1 MSEGADSKRSKHRR
15 MSTSVAR
22 HETTAWIRA
31 HLLHARLDPA
41 RGVAFSPLS
50 AQPLNLHERP
60 GESALLPRSGQATV
74 LSIHRMNA
82 GEGYLY
88 LLRHVAA
95 GDVDRRMATPLT
107 AYYTASG
114 YPPGRWMGQGLG
126 GLGADGLVPGSE
138 VTEAQMAALFGRAE
152 DPLTGR
158 TLGEPYR
165 VFKGPEERI
174 RDRIRDLGPALS
186 DAERERAVAGI
197 RREEMRKKSRQA
209 VAGFDLTFSPVK
221 SVSALWATADVG
233 IQEQIAAAH
242 HEAVADVLSL
252 IEQHAAFTRSG
263 DGGIA
268 QLDTRG
274 LIAAAFDHWDS
285 RSGDPQLHTHVVVAN
300 RVQGPGHAWRTLDGR
315 VLYRAAVAMSEI
327 HNVLLADHLA
337 RRLGVKWE
345 LRERGS
351 RRNPAFEI
359 DAIPDELLREF
370 SARTEQIE
378 ANLTALL
385 DERLDQIHPP
395 DRREMYALR
404 QHATLMNRPAKHLAQ
419 PLTLLMAQWRKR
431 ADQAIGPDAVAAIQR
446 ALNNAG
452 ERPLAAAD
460 LSPETVDAY
469 GAATVLTLQ
478 TKRATWTRW
487 NLLAE
492 AARQTRLLR
501 FVSTT
506 DRVAALQAIVE
517 RAEQHSIS
525 LTAPDL
531 VTIPVTRASGENVF
545 TIHNGQIYTSP
556 VILGA
561 EAVLRDLAHDT
572 NGPTIAPAT
581 IHTAGLSPDK
591 AAALRR
597 IATSGQKLEA
607 LIGPA
612 GTGKTSLLSALAASW
627 EASHGDGST
636 IALAPSSAASTVLSD
651 AIGAPTEN
659 IAKWIFESAGLGA
672 EQRRDMILHT
682 EHAAGLA
689 RRSGRRLRHQRLMA
703 QLAALRAEHDRW
715 SFHKNQLVIVDE
727 ASMASTMELA
737 TLARAANTAG
747 AKLLLVGDDAQLSA
761 ADTSGAFRL
770 IAHDTQAAELTDVWR
785 FTNPWERDASLALRR
800 GDLTAID
807 AYDNH
812 HRLTA
817 GSSEAMED
825 AAYKAWLVDINH
837 GKTSLLIAA
846 DNTTVARL
854 NARAHLDRIS
864 MGEVE
869 PDGIELHN
877 GNYVGLGDHIVTR
890 LNNRRLSYGHRQFVK
905 NGDHWTVIHRW
916 PDGSLTVR
924 NHTGNT
930 VTLPSTYV
938 QESVELAYATTAH
951 RAQGTTVDTA
961 HLLVTEQLTR
971 ALIYVGMTRGRETN
985 RAYVATHQTT
995 SDLHEPHADQTMQDV
1010 LGAVLNDPG
1019 VEQSAHEVMRQ
1030 ELDNGTRLDR
1040 LIPIHEHLCQLDAKK
1055 RYQPAI
1061 AASALDP
1068 ADQAALQASPA
1079 YGPLIAELRRAENA
1093 GLNITDL
1100 LLHAV
1105 NQSPLATAN
1114 DVAAVIHHRV
1124 QRLTARSLHKTGR
1137 HATQILGLITP
1148 AAHVS
1153 DPTLIAPLRELE
1165 SQIIERANWLAEEL
1179 LAHPRAWYRD
1189 LRHAAGNPPDQELA
1203 EFAREIA
1210 AYRERYQIHGHS
1222 ILGDAPPANAD
1233 ERHHQHSRL
1242 AKMLTGF
1249 SPDAVERSID
1259 STGIAEAPTQPT
1271 PLPQP
1276 D

>member
-1 MSEGADSKRSKHRR
+1 M
-15 MSTSVAR
+15 
-22 HETTAWIRA
+22 
-31 HLLHARLDPA
+31 
-41 RGVAFSPLS
+41 
-50 AQPLNLHERP
+50 
-60 GESALLPRSGQATV
+60 

-114 YPPGRWMGQGLG
+114 YPPGRWMGHGLSGLG
-126 GLGADGLVPGSE
+126 DGELVPGSE

-165 VFKGPEERI
+165 VFKRPEERI
-174 RDRIRDLGPALS
+174 RDRIRDLDPALPN
-186 DAERERAVAGI
+186 AEREPAVGRI
-197 RREEMRKKSRQA
+197 RQEEMRKKSRQA

-233 IQEQIAAAH
+233 TQEQIVAAH
-242 HEAVADVLSL
+242 HEAVAGVLSL

-285 RSGDPQLHTHVVVAN
+285 RSGDPQLHTHMVVAN
-300 RVQGPGHAWRTLDGR
+300 RVQGPDGAWRTLDGR

-327 HNVLLADHLA
+327 HNVLLADHLT
-337 RRLGVKWE
+337 RRLGVNWE

-359 DAIPDELLREF
+359 DAVPDELIREF
-370 SARTEQIE
+370 SARTAQIE
-378 ANLTALL
+378 ANLGALL
-385 DERLDQIHPP
+385 DDRIDQIRPP
-395 DRREMYALR
+395 GPREMYALR
-404 QHATLMNRPAKHLAQ
+404 QQATLVNRPSKHLAH
-419 PLTLLMAQWRKR
+419 PLAVLMAQWRKR
-431 ADQAIGPDAVAAIQR
+431 ADQAIGHDAVAAIQR
-446 ALNNAG
+446 SPNAAG

-460 LSPETVDAY
+460 LSPETIEAY
-469 GAATVLTLQ
+469 GAAAVLTLQ

-501 FVSTT
+501 FVSTN
-506 DRVAALQAIVE
+506 DRFTALQAIVE

-531 VTIPVTRASGENVF
+531 VTIPVTRASGESVF

-561 EAVLRDLAHDT
+561 EAILLDQARDT
-572 NGPTIAPAT
+572 NGPTIALAT

-627 EASHGDGST
+627 EAEYGDGSV
-636 IALAPSSAASTVLSD
+636 IALAPSSAASTVLAD
-651 AIGAPTEN
+651 AIDTPAEN
-659 IAKWIFESAGLGA
+659 IAKWIYESAGLGA
-672 EQRRDMILHT
+672 EQRRDQILQT
-682 EHAAGLA
+682 EHAASLA
-689 RRSGRRLRHQRLMA
+689 HRTHRRLRDQRLIG
-703 QLAALRAEHDRW
+703 QLAALRADHDRW
-715 SFHKNQLVIVDE
+715 SFHKNQLVIIDE

-761 ADTSGAFRL
+761 ADTGGAFRL
-770 IAHDTQAAELTDVWR
+770 IAKDTQAAELTDVWR

-800 GDLTAID
+800 GDIAAID
-807 AYDNH
+807 MYDDHN
-812 HRLTA
+812 RLTA
-817 GSSEAMED
+817 GSSEEMED
-825 AAYKAWLVDINH
+825 AAYKAWLADTRT
-837 GKTSLLIAA
+837 GRTSLLIAA
-846 DNTTVARL
+846 DNTTVTRL
-854 NARAHLDRIS
+854 NARARLDRITT
-864 MGEVE
+864 GEVE

-877 GNYVGLGDHIVTR
+877 GNHVGLGDHIVTR
-890 LNNRRLSYGHRQFVK
+890 LNNRRLRHGTNNHVK

-916 PDGSLTVR
+916 HDGSLTVQ
-924 NHTGNT
+924 NATGDT
-930 VTLPSTYV
+930 VTLPSSYV
-938 QESVELAYATTAH
+938 QESVELAYTTTAH
-951 RAQGTTVDTA
+951 RAQGATVGTA
-961 HLLVTEQLTR
+961 HLIVTDHLTR
-971 ALIYVGMTRGRETN
+971 ALLYVGMTRGRHTN
-985 RAYVATHQTT
+985 NAYVATHQTS
-995 SDLHEPHADQTMQDV
+995 SDLHEPHPEQTMQDV
-1010 LGAVLNDPG
+1010 LEAVLNDPG

-1030 ELDNGTRLDR
+1030 ELDNATRLDR
-1040 LIPIHEHLCQLDAKK
+1040 LVPIHEHLCQLDAKK

-1061 AASALDP
+1061 SISGLDP

-1079 YGPLIAELRRAENA
+1079 YGPLIAELRRAEVA
-1093 GLNITDL
+1093 GLNPTDL
-1100 LLHAV
+1100 LHRAA
-1105 NQSPLATAN
+1105 NQSPLTSAN
-1114 DVAAVIHHRV
+1114 DVAAVLHHRV
-1124 QRLTARSLHKTGR
+1124 HRLTARSLHTAG
-1137 HATQILGLITP
+1137 HHPVQIVGLITP
-1148 AAHVS
+1148 ATQIS
-1153 DPTLIAPLRELE
+1153 DPTLVAPLRELE
-1165 SQIIERANWLAEEL
+1165 SQIIERANMLSDDL
-1179 LAHPRAWYRD
+1179 LANPPAWYGELRRTASTTPDHKLRELSRD
-1189 LRHAAGNPPDQELA
+1189 
-1203 EFAREIA
+1203 IA
-1210 AYRERYQIHGHS
+1210 AYRECYQIQGDS
-1222 ILGDAPPANAD
+1222 ILGDAPPADASERYRQRSRINKVLAD
-1233 ERHHQHSRL
+1233 LSAQPPEQ
-1242 AKMLTGF
+1242 LTNE
-1249 SPDAVERSID
+1249 ASIED
-1259 STGIAEAPTQPT
+1259 APTQSVS
-1271 PLPQP
+1271 PLP

>member
-1 MSEGADSKRSKHRR
+1 M
-15 MSTSVAR
+15 
-22 HETTAWIRA
+22 
-31 HLLHARLDPA
+31 
-41 RGVAFSPLS
+41 
-50 AQPLNLHERP
+50 
-60 GESALLPRSGQATV
+60 
-74 LSIHRMNA
+74 LSIHRLNA
-82 GEGYLY
+82 GEGYQY
-88 LLRHVAA
+88 LLQHVAA

-114 YPPGRWMGQGLG
+114 YPRGRWMGQGLS
-126 GLGADGLVPGSE
+126 GLGDGKLPPGNE

-158 TLGEPYR
+158 PLGEPYR
-165 VFKGPEERI
+165 VFKSPEERI
-174 RDRIRDLGPALS
+174 RERIRDLAPALS
-186 DAERERAVAGI
+186 DSERERAVTQI
-197 RREEMRKKSRQA
+197 RQEEMRKKSRRA

-233 IQEQIAAAH
+233 TQEQIVAAH

-285 RSGDPQLHTHVVVAN
+285 RSGDPQLHTHMVVAN
-300 RVQGPGHAWRTLDGR
+300 RVQGPDGAWRTLDGR

-327 HNVLLADHLA
+327 HNVLLADHLT
-337 RRLGVKWE
+337 RRLGVNWE

-359 DAIPDELLREF
+359 DAVPDELIREF
-370 SARTEQIE
+370 SARTAQIE
-378 ANLTALL
+378 ANLGALL
-385 DERLDQIHPP
+385 DDRTDQIHPP

-404 QHATLMNRPAKHLAQ
+404 QQATLMNRPSKHLAQ
-419 PLTLLMAQWRKR
+419 PLAVLMAQWRKR
-431 ADQAIGPDAVAAIQR
+431 ADQAIGHDAVAAIQR
-446 ALNNAG
+446 SLNAAG

-460 LSPETVDAY
+460 LSPETLDAY
-469 GAATVLTLQ
+469 GAAAVLTLH

-501 FVSTT
+501 FVSTN
-506 DRVAALQAIVE
+506 DRFAALQAIVE

-525 LTAPDL
+525 LTTPDL

-545 TIHNGQIYTSP
+545 TVHNGQIYTSP

-561 EAVLRDLAHDT
+561 EAILLDLACDT
-572 NGPTIAPAT
+572 TGPTIALAT

-627 EASHGDGST
+627 EAEYGDGSV
-636 IALAPSSAASTVLSD
+636 IALAPSSAASTVLAD
-651 AIGAPTEN
+651 AIGTAAEN
-659 IAKWIFESAGLGA
+659 IAKWIYESAGLGA
-672 EQRRDMILHT
+672 EQRRDQILQT
-682 EHAAGLA
+682 EHAASLA
-689 RRSGRRLRHQRLMA
+689 HRTRRRHRHQRLIG
-703 QLAALRAEHDRW
+703 QLAALRADRDRW
-715 SFHKNQLVIVDE
+715 GFHKNQLVIIDE

-737 TLARAANTAG
+737 TIARAANTAG

-761 ADTSGAFRL
+761 ADTGGAFRL
-770 IAHDTQAAELTDVWR
+770 VAKDTQAAELTDVWR
-785 FTNPWERDASLALRR
+785 FSNPWERDASLALRS

-812 HRLTA
+812 SRLTA
-817 GSSEAMED
+817 GSSDEMED
-825 AAYKAWLVDINH
+825 AAYKAWLADTRT
-837 GKTSLLIAA
+837 GRTSLLIAA

-854 NARAHLDRIS
+854 NARARLDR
-864 MGEVE
+864 MTTGEVE

-877 GNYVGLGDHIVTR
+877 GNHVGLGDHIVTR
-890 LNNRRLSYGHRQFVK
+890 LNNRRLPYGHRQFVK

-916 PDGSLTVR
+916 SDGSLTVQNR
-924 NHTGNT
+924 NSET
-930 VTLPSTYV
+930 VTLPSAYV

-951 RAQGTTVDTA
+951 RAQGATVDTA
-961 HLLVTEQLTR
+961 HLLATEQLTR
-971 ALIYVGMTRGRETN
+971 ALMYVGMTRGRRSN
-985 RAYVATHQTT
+985 NAYVATHQTN
-995 SDLHEPHADQTMQDV
+995 SDLHEPHPEQTMQDV
-1010 LGAVLNDPG
+1010 LEAVINDPG
-1019 VEQSAHEVMRQ
+1019 VERSAHEVMRQ
-1030 ELDNGTRLDR
+1030 ELDNATRLDR
-1040 LIPIHEHLCQLDAKK
+1040 LVPIHEHLCQLDAKR

-1061 AASALDP
+1061 AASGLDP

-1093 GLNITDL
+1093 GLNVADV
-1100 LLHAV
+1100 LHRAV
-1105 NQSPLATAN
+1105 NQSPLTTAD
-1114 DVAAVIHHRV
+1114 DVAAVIHSRV
-1124 QRLTARSLHKTGR
+1124 ERLIYRSLRRAGR
-1137 HATQILGLITP
+1137 HSAQIVGLVTP
-1148 AAHVS
+1148 ATHVS
-1153 DPTLIAPLRELE
+1153 NPELIRPLRELE
-1165 SQIIERANWLAEEL
+1165 SQIIERAIWLADDLFAKPPGWYGEMSR
-1179 LAHPRAWYRD
+1179 LAGTTPGR
-1189 LRHAAGNPPDQELA
+1189 ELA
-1203 EFAREIA
+1203 ELARDIA
-1210 AYRERYQIHGHS
+1210 AYRERYQIHAHS
-1222 ILGDAPPANAD
+1222 ILGDAPPA
-1233 ERHHQHSRL
+1233 
-1242 AKMLTGF
+1242 K
-1249 SPDAVERSID
+1249 AVERCRQHARLTKMVATLTSEIAERSPD
-1259 STGIAEAPTQPT
+1259 GAGIAEVPAQPVS
-1271 PLPQP
+1271 LPQP

>member
-1 MSEGADSKRSKHRR
+1 M
-15 MSTSVAR
+15 
-22 HETTAWIRA
+22 
-31 HLLHARLDPA
+31 
-41 RGVAFSPLS
+41 
-50 AQPLNLHERP
+50 
-60 GESALLPRSGQATV
+60 
-74 LSIHRMNA
+74 LSIHRLNA
-82 GEGYLY
+82 GEGYQY

-95 GDVDRRMATPLT
+95 GDTDRRMATPLT

-114 YPPGRWMGQGLG
+114 YPRGRWMGRGLSGLG
-126 GLGADGLVPGSE
+126 DGHLLPGSD

-174 RDRIRDLGPALS
+174 RERIRDLDPALS
-186 DAERERAVAGI
+186 DAEREHAVARI

-233 IQEQIAAAH
+233 TQEQIVAAH
-242 HEAVADVLSL
+242 HEAIADVLSL

-300 RVQGPGHAWRTLDGR
+300 RVQGPDGAWRTLDGR

-327 HNVLLADHLA
+327 HNVLLADHLT
-337 RRLGVKWE
+337 RRLGVNWE

-359 DAIPDELLREF
+359 DAIPDELIREF
-370 SARTEQIE
+370 SARTAQIE
-378 ANLTALL
+378 ANLDALL
-385 DERLDQIHPP
+385 DERGDQIHPP

-404 QHATLMNRPAKHLAQ
+404 QQATLMNRPSKHLAQ
-419 PLTLLMAQWRKR
+419 PLAVLMSQWRKR
-431 ADQAIGPDAVAAIQR
+431 ADQAIGHDAVAAIQR
-446 ALNNAG
+446 SLNAAG

-460 LSPETVDAY
+460 LSPETLDAY

-501 FVSTT
+501 FVSTN
-506 DRVAALQAIVE
+506 DRFAALQAIVE

-531 VTIPVTRASGENVF
+531 VTIPVTRASGESVF

-561 EAVLRDLAHDT
+561 EAILLDLARDT
-572 NGPTIAPAT
+572 TGPTIAPAT
-581 IHTAGLSPDK
+581 IHTAGLSADK

-612 GTGKTSLLSALAASW
+612 GTGKTSLLSALTASW
-627 EASHGDGST
+627 EARYGDGSI

-651 AIGAPTEN
+651 AIGTPTEN
-659 IAKWIFESAGLGA
+659 IAKWIYESAGLGA
-672 EQRRDMILHT
+672 EQRREQILHT
-682 EHAAGLA
+682 EHAAALA
-689 RRSGRRLRHQRLMA
+689 HRAHRRLRHQRLIA

-715 SFHKNQLVIVDE
+715 SFHKNQLVIIDE

-737 TLARAANTAG
+737 TLARATNSVG
-747 AKLLLVGDDAQLSA
+747 AKLFLVGDDAQLGA
-761 ADTSGAFRL
+761 ADTGGAFRL
-770 IAHDTQAAELTDVWR
+770 IARDTEAAELTDVWR

-800 GDLTAID
+800 GELTAID
-807 AYDNH
+807 MYDDYN
-812 HRLTA
+812 RLTA
-817 GSSEAMED
+817 GSSANMED
-825 AAYKAWLVDINH
+825 AAYKAWLTDTNN

-854 NARAHLDRIS
+854 NARARLDRITT
-864 MGEVE
+864 GEVE

-877 GNYVGLGDHIVTR
+877 GNHVGLGDHIVTR
-890 LNNRRLSYGHRQFVK
+890 LNNRRLPYGQHQFVK
-905 NGDHWTVIHRW
+905 NGDHWTVIQRW
-916 PDGSLTVR
+916 PDGSLTVQ
-924 NHTGNT
+924 NQNSDT
-930 VTLPSTYV
+930 VTLPSSYV

-951 RAQGTTVDTA
+951 RAQGATVDTA

-971 ALIYVGMTRGRETN
+971 ALMYVGMTRGRDAN
-985 RAYVATHQTT
+985 NAYVATHQTQLGPPRT
-995 SDLHEPHADQTMQDV
+995 PPRTNHARRPRSRPQRPRRRTIRPRSHAPRTRQLHPPRPAHPHPRTPLPTRRQEALPTRPRRLRPRPSRPSSAPSLPRIRPTHRRAPPRRKRRPQRRRRTPPRCQPITAHERARRRRRHPPQSPPPNRPGTTQDRPPPHTTPRPRHPSHPRQRPHAD
-1010 LGAVLNDPG
+1010 
-1019 VEQSAHEVMRQ
+1019 R
-1030 ELDNGTRLDR
+1030 
-1040 LIPIHEHLCQLDAKK
+1040 
-1055 RYQPAI
+1055 
-1061 AASALDP
+1061 
-1068 ADQAALQASPA
+1068 
-1079 YGPLIAELRRAENA
+1079 
-1093 GLNITDL
+1093 
-1100 LLHAV
+1100 
-1105 NQSPLATAN
+1105 ATARTRVP
-1114 DVAAVIHHRV
+1114 DHRSR
-1124 QRLTARSLHKTGR
+1124 QLARRG
-1137 HATQILGLITP
+1137 ATRQSTCLVP
-1148 AAHVS
+1148 
-1153 DPTLIAPLRELE
+1153 
-1165 SQIIERANWLAEEL
+1165 QLA
-1179 LAHPRAWYRD
+1179 
-1189 LRHAAGNPPDQELA
+1189 
-1203 EFAREIA
+1203 
-1210 AYRERYQIHGHS
+1210 
-1222 ILGDAPPANAD
+1222 
-1233 ERHHQHSRL
+1233 SR
-1242 AKMLTGF
+1242 
-1249 SPDAVERSID
+1249 SR
-1259 STGIAEAPTQPT
+1259 
-1271 PLPQP
+1271 
-1276 D
+1276 

>member
-1 MSEGADSKRSKHRR
+1 MLGSKAARP
-15 MSTSVAR
+15 VA
-22 HETTAWIRA
+22 IR
-31 HLLHARLDPA
+31 P
-41 RGVAFSPLS
+41 VS
-50 AQPLNLHERP
+50 AQPLSLHERF
-60 GESALLPRSGQATV
+60 GRSVQPPSSGRATV

-114 YPPGRWMGQGLG
+114 YPPGRWMGQGLS
-126 GLGADGLVPGSE
+126 GLGDGELVPGSE

-174 RDRIRDLGPALS
+174 RDRIRDLDPALS
-186 DAERERAVAGI
+186 EAERERAIAQI
-197 RREEMRKKSRQA
+197 RRAEMRKKSRQA

-233 IQEQIAAAH
+233 IQEQIVAAH
-242 HEAVADVLSL
+242 HEAVVDVLSL
-252 IEQHAAFTRSG
+252 IEQHAALTRSG

-274 LIAAAFDHWDS
+274 VIAAAFDHWDS

-300 RVQGPGHAWRTLDGR
+300 RVQGPDGAWRTLDGR

-337 RRLGVKWE
+337 RRMGVKWE

-359 DAIPDELLREF
+359 DSIPEELLREF
-370 SARTEQIE
+370 SARSEQIE

-385 DERLDQIHPP
+385 DERLGQIHAP

-404 QHATLMNRPAKHLAQ
+404 QRATLLNRPAKHLAR
-419 PLTLLMAQWRKR
+419 PLTELLAQWRKR
-431 ADQAIGPDAVAAIQR
+431 ADQAIGAEAVDAIQR
-446 ALNNAG
+446 SLHKAG

-460 LSPETVDAY
+460 LSPETLDAY

-501 FVSTT
+501 FVSTN
-506 DRVAALQAIVE
+506 DRFAALEAIVE
-517 RAEQHSIS
+517 RAEKHSIS

-531 VTIPVTRASGENVF
+531 VTIPVTRDGGENVF

-556 VILGA
+556 VVLGA
-561 EAVLRDLAHDT
+561 EAVLLDLAHDA

-581 IHTAGLSPDK
+581 IHTAGLSADK
-591 AAALRR
+591 ATALRR

-612 GTGKTSLLSALAASW
+612 GAGKTSLLSALAASW

-636 IALAPSSAASTVLSD
+636 IALAPSSAASTVLAD

-682 EHAAGLA
+682 EHAASLA

-703 QLAALRAEHDRW
+703 QLAALSAERDRW
-715 SFHKNQLVIVDE
+715 SFHNNQLVIIDE

-761 ADTSGAFRL
+761 ADTGGAFRL

-785 FTNPWERDASLALRR
+785 FTNPWERDASLALRA

-817 GSSEAMED
+817 GSSEDMED
-825 AAYKAWLVDINH
+825 AAYKAWLTDTHN

-846 DNTTVARL
+846 DNATVARL
-854 NARAHLDRIS
+854 NARARLDRITT
-864 MGEVE
+864 GEVE

-877 GNYVGLGDHIVTR
+877 GNHVGLGDHIVTR
-890 LNNRRLSYGHRQFVK
+890 LNNRRLPYGSNTGHRQFVK

-916 PDGSLTVR
+916 PDGSLTVQ
-924 NHTGNT
+924 NPTGDT
-930 VTLPSTYV
+930 VTLPTAYV

-951 RAQGTTVDTA
+951 RAQGATVDTA
-961 HLLVTEQLTR
+961 HLLVTDHLTR
-971 ALIYVGMTRGRETN
+971 ALMYVGMTRGRNTN
-985 RAYVATHQTT
+985 NAYVATHPSA
-995 SDLHEPHADQTMQDV
+995 SDLHEPHPEQTMEDV
-1010 LGAVLNDPG
+1010 LEAVLNDPG

-1030 ELDNGTRLDR
+1030 ELDNATRLDR
-1040 LIPIHEHLCQLDAKK
+1040 LIPIHEYLCQLDAKK

-1061 AASALDP
+1061 AASGLDP
-1068 ADQAALQASPA
+1068 TDLAALQASPA

-1093 GLNITDL
+1093 GLNVADVL
-1100 LLHAV
+1100 QSAV
-1105 NQSPLATAN
+1105 NRSPLTKAH

-1124 QRLTARSLHKTGR
+1124 HRLTARALHKAGR
-1137 HATQILGLITP
+1137 HPTQLLGLVTP
-1148 AAHVS
+1148 AIHIS
-1153 DPTLIAPLRELE
+1153 DPRLIAPLRELE
-1165 SQIIERANWLAEEL
+1165 SQIIDRANWLAEEL
-1179 LAHPRAWYRD
+1179 LAHPPAWYRK
-1189 LRHAAGNPPDQELA
+1189 LRHAAGEPPDQELT
-1203 EFAREIA
+1203 ELAREIA

-1222 ILGDAPPANAD
+1222 ILGDTPPTNAAV
-1233 ERHHQHSRL
+1233 RRHQHARL
-1242 AKMLTGF
+1242 IRMLTGF
-1249 SPDAVERSID
+1249 SPEPVERSID
-1259 STGIAEAPTQPT
+1259 GTGTAEVSAQSVQ
-1271 PLPQP
+1271 LPRP